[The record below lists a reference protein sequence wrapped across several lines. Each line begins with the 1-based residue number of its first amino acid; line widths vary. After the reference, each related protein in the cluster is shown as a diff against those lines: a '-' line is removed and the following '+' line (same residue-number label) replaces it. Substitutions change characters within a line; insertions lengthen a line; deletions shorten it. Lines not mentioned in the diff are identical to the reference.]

1 MGGSGGL
8 IGGITDAIGLT
19 DYSGAAKAQEAAADA
34 AKAGVALSAE
44 QVEFMKEQYNDWK
57 AIFGDLTETLGD
69 YFKSLEPDDVIAPK
83 IQSINKELAKAK
95 ENIEVTL
102 AQKGLDKSSIA
113 EKALTSLEVAGAQQ
127 RAQVRATAQDEV
139 AAKQMGF
146 LGLGLGQGTQMLG
159 QINMAGQTAVNASG
173 NLANVWG
180 NMAITKQKS
189 SMDIIGDILGGAA
202 AAGTY
207 AMLK

>member
-1 MGGSGGL
+1 MGG
-8 IGGITDAIGLT
+8 IVRTVTDAVGLT
-19 DYSGAAKAQEAAADA
+19 DYSGAKKAQEAAADA

-127 RAQVRATAQDEV
+127 RAIARATAEDEV
-139 AAKQMGF
+139 IAKQMGF

-159 QINMAGQTAVNASG
+159 QINMAGQTAVNATG
-173 NLANVWG
+173 TLAGVNSQYANTLWQGSQGVI
-180 NMAITKQKS
+180 NS
-189 SMDIIGDILGGAA
+189 ILQGAA
-202 AAGTY
+202 IGGTY
-207 AMLK
+207 TMLK

>member
-1 MGGSGGL
+1 M
-8 IGGITDAIGLT
+8 
-19 DYSGAAKAQEAAADA
+19 Q
-34 AKAGVALSAE
+34 
-44 QVEFMKEQYNDWK
+44 EQYNDWK

-127 RAQVRATAQDEV
+127 RAIARATAEDEV
-139 AAKQMGF
+139 RAKQMGF

-159 QINMAGQTAVNASG
+159 QINMAGQTAVNATGTLAQVNSQYANTLLQG
-173 NLANVWG
+173 NQGVLN
-180 NMAITKQKS
+180 S
-189 SMDIIGDILGGAA
+189 ILQGAA
-202 AAGTY
+202 IGGTY
-207 AMLK
+207 ALLK